1 MANRYVS
8 SIAGQLT
15 EVEAK
20 TTSAGVAD
28 AGKIIALNAQG
39 DLDASMMPPGIVADV
54 APLPATE
61 NISAGD
67 YVNIYDASGTA
78 SIRLADGSAVGKE
91 AHGYVLDAVTS
102 GNTGTVYFEGTN
114 NQVTGQTVGRVFL
127 SATTPGKT
135 TSTAPTAAGH
145 IVQRLG
151 VAYSATEINTEI
163 SQSLLL
169 V

>member
-1 MANRYVS
+1 
-8 SIAGQLT
+8 
-15 EVEAK
+15 
-20 TTSAGVAD
+20 
-28 AGKIIALNAQG
+28 
-39 DLDASMMPPGIVADV
+39 
-54 APLPATE
+54 
-61 NISAGD
+61 
-67 YVNIYDASGTA
+67 
-78 SIRLADGSAVGKE
+78 
-91 AHGYVLDAVTS
+91 VTS